1 MELDGQESSNIED
14 RRGDGGGGGFGGGG
28 FGGGGL
34 GGMGGGMGGGFGG
47 PGIPIPLGGGLFK
60 GGFGLIAIVVIALIL
75 GINPLSLLGGVVDGG
90 GSYVAP
96 QSQPRTAS
104 RPATNDPETQFVA
117 RVLKSTEDVWG
128 GLFQQMGRQYRQ
140 PRLVLFR
147 NATQTACGPGQSA
160 MGPFYCPSDQRVYI
174 DLTFFDELAER
185 FRSPG
190 QFPQAYVIAHEVGH
204 HVQNLLGISGK
215 VAQMRENMSKRDA
228 NAMSVRVELQADCF
242 AGVWAYHA
250 SNDQGGRLKLTDQDI
265 DQAITA
271 ATAIGDDRLQKQA
284 QGRIVPDSFTH
295 GSSAQRV
302 RWFKTGLESGD
313 VRRCDTFNAKQL

>member
-14 RRGDGGGGGFGGGG
+14 RRGESGGGGFGSGGG
-28 FGGGGL
+28 FGG
-34 GGMGGGMGGGFGG
+34 MGGGGFGG
-47 PGIPIPLGGGLFK
+47 PGLPIPLGGGLFK
-60 GGFGLIAIVVIALIL
+60 GGFGLIAIVVISLIL
-75 GINPLSLLGGVVDGG
+75 GINPLTLLSGAMDGGG

-96 QSQPRTAS
+96 QSQQRTAS
-104 RPATNDPETQFVA
+104 RPTTNDPETQFVA

-128 GLFQQMGRQYRQ
+128 DLFQKMGRQYKQ

-147 NATQTACGPGQSA
+147 NATQTACGQGQSA
-160 MGPFYCPSDQRVYI
+160 MGPFYCPGDQRVYI
-174 DLTFFDELAER
+174 DLTFFDELAQR

-190 QFPQAYVIAHEVGH
+190 QFPQAYVISHEVGH
-204 HVQNLLGISGK
+204 HVQNLLGISDK

-250 SNDQGGRLKLTDQDI
+250 SNDQGGKLKLTDQDVE
-265 DQAITA
+265 QAITA
-271 ATAIGDDRLQKQA
+271 ATAIGDDRLQQQA

-295 GSSAQRV
+295 GTSAQRV
-302 RWFKTGLESGD
+302 RWFKTGLQSGD
-313 VRRCDTFNAKQL
+313 VKRCDTFNAKQL

>member
-14 RRGDGGGGGFGGGG
+14 RRGESGGGGFGSGGG
-28 FGGGGL
+28 FGG
-34 GGMGGGMGGGFGG
+34 MGGGGFGG
-47 PGIPIPLGGGLFK
+47 PGLPIPLGGGLFK
-60 GGFGLIAIVVIALIL
+60 GGFGLIAIVVISLIL
-75 GINPLSLLGGVVDGG
+75 GINPLTLLSGAMDGGG

-96 QSQPRTAS
+96 QSQQRTAS
-104 RPATNDPETQFVA
+104 RPTTNDPETQFVA

-128 GLFQQMGRQYRQ
+128 DLFQKMGRQYKQ

-147 NATQTACGPGQSA
+147 NATQTACGQGQSA
-160 MGPFYCPSDQRVYI
+160 MGPFYCPGDQRVYI
-174 DLTFFDELAER
+174 DLTFFDELAQR

-190 QFPQAYVIAHEVGH
+190 QFPQAYVISHEVGH
-204 HVQNLLGISGK
+204 HVQNLLGISDK

-250 SNDQGGRLKLTDQDI
+250 SNDQGGKLKLTDQDVE
-265 DQAITA
+265 QAITA
-271 ATAIGDDRLQKQA
+271 ATAIGDDRLQQQA

-295 GSSAQRV
+295 GTSAQRV
-302 RWFKTGLESGD
+302 RWFKTGLQSGD